1 MIRLVVAFAAIVALS
16 STFVARGAAQQCG
29 THCGTERWAVKSLSD
44 ADRGQV
50 SLTPVDEAVS
60 ALRALTRPQS
70 LPTNGRVGP
79 VELTTYTVHA
89 VLLGWVLEADR
100 DMHLVIANPADLSET
115 MIAEVPS
122 TTCQRVCSS
131 GHVQDVRAVRRVLLD
146 RLGRP
151 RRTFRAITPPVAV
164 TITGVGFFDFA
175 HGQTGLA
182 PNAIELH
189 PVLKIVFDQD

>member
-1 MIRLVVAFAAIVALS
+1 VIRQVVAVAAFAALAAMPVSRA
-16 STFVARGAAQQCG
+16 TAQQCG

-44 ADRGQV
+44 ADQGAV
-50 SLTPVDEAVS
+50 SLTPVEETVS

-89 VLLGWVLEADR
+89 VLLGWVLEDDR
-100 DMHLVIANPADLSET
+100 DMHLVIANPADTSET

-131 GHVQDVRAVRRVLLD
+131 GHVRQVRAVRRVLLD
-146 RLGRP
+146 RLGYPKKNYRP
-151 RRTFRAITPPVAV
+151 IDPPLAV

-182 PNAIELH
+182 PTAIELH
-189 PVLKIVFDQD
+189 PVLKIVFDED